1 MLKNL
6 MNGTSHVVLM
16 SPDNGDQGG
25 GSGGGGDGGQQQQG
39 GQQGGQQQQAA
50 NQGANSQGGLAWL
63 QGASTEEIAFAQSK
77 GWDKETT
84 APADQIFRSYHNLQ
98 KLFGADKAGNTVVL
112 PGEGADET
120 TVNQFYNRLGRPENM
135 DGYTPKEFAGLDD
148 AQFKSLRETAHKA
161 GITDKQFEA
170 LTKWNEQ
177 LGTQIQSDLENNVK
191 MQQAEEEANL
201 KKEWG
206 AAYDKNLQLAKEAT
220 AKLGLTQD
228 QVNAMQIGLG
238 FDGVLKLMTQLGAG
252 IGEGKFVSSDN
263 GRGAGADNTMTP
275 EQAKTELTRLSSDKD
290 FQEAWMNKAHP
301 RHAEMVRKKSQLSA
315 WAAGQKA

>member
-6 MNGTSHVVLM
+6 MNGTSHAVLM

-25 GSGGGGDGGQQQQG
+25 GGSGGGDGGQQQQ
-39 GQQGGQQQQAA
+39 QGGQQQGSG
-50 NQGANSQGGLAWL
+50 NQGANSGQGGLAWL
-63 QGASTEEIAFAQSK
+63 QNASTEEIAFAQSK

-84 APADQIFRSYHNLQ
+84 PPADQIFRSYHNLQ
-98 KLFGADKAGNTVVL
+98 KLFGADKAGNTVML
-112 PGEGADET
+112 PGENADEA

-135 DGYTPKEFAGLDD
+135 DGYAAKEFAGLDEN
-148 AQFKSLRETAHKA
+148 QFKSLRETAHKV
-161 GITDKQFEA
+161 GITDKQFDA
-170 LTKWNEQ
+170 LTKWNQE
-177 LGTQIQSDLENNVK
+177 LGAQIQSDLENNVK

-238 FDGVLKLMTQLGAG
+238 FDGVLKLMMQLGAG
-252 IGEGKFVSSDN
+252 VGEGKFVTGDN
-263 GRGAGADNTMTP
+263 GRSSGADNVMTP
-275 EQAKTELTRLSSDKD
+275 EQAKTELTRLTTDKD

-301 RHAEMVRKKSQLSA
+301 RHDEMVRKKSQLSA

>member
-6 MNGTSHVVLM
+6 MNGPHHVIM

-25 GSGGGGDGGQQQQG
+25 GVGGAAG
-39 GQQGGQQQQAA
+39 AA
-50 NQGANSQGGLAWL
+50 NGGAGTGQSEGAGAGAAAGTSGLPWL
-63 QGASTEEIAFAQSK
+63 QNASTEEVAFAQSK

-84 APADQIFRSYHNLQ
+84 PPVDQIFRSYHNLQ
-98 KLFGADKAGNTVVL
+98 KLFGADKAGNTVML
-112 PGEGADET
+112 PGDNADEA

-135 DGYTPKEFAGLDD
+135 DGYSTKEFAGLDD
-148 AQFKSLRETAHKA
+148 TQFKSLREVAHKI
-161 GITDKQFEA
+161 GVTDKQFEA
-170 LTKWNEQ
+170 LTKWNEE

-238 FDGVLKLMTQLGAG
+238 FDGVLKLMMQLGAG
-252 IGEGKFVSSDN
+252 VGEGKFVTGDN
-263 GRGAGADNTMTP
+263 GRSSGADNTMTP
-275 EQAKTELTRLSSDKD
+275 EQAKTELTRLTTDKD

-301 RHAEMVRKKSQLSA
+301 RHDEMIRKKSQLSA